1 LFFLDMFIFIVMQ
14 SIMLFCSNKFWYK
27 LRSKMSIHCVYP
39 FRRSLSLGIINMIN
53 MGCITEIGHFH
64 CLTNDSRSHS
74 MGHRVGKDGGVG
86 NKGGGNSVSNW
97 VSNCVSNR
105 DSIRVLGSSSVAHI
119 GDKALKIVSLV
130 VDSLDTAVREVDRVR
145 SLDNSSSIIG
155 LSLVEG
161 SSRVVI
167 SNGVVV
173 GVGGDLSKVRG
184 SIASGSM
191 DNRSSVDYRGSMDNR
206 GSMDKRGSMGNT
218 EGGNSMSNWVSN
230 TVADRVGNDT
240 PCSVKPVGRVRD
252 GGDASSESL

>member
-1 LFFLDMFIFIVMQ
+1 
-14 SIMLFCSNKFWYK
+14 MLFCSNKFWYK

-74 MGHRVGKDGGVG
+74 MGHRVGKDGSVG

-119 GDKALKIVSLV
+119 GDKALKVVGLV

-145 SLDNSSSIIG
+145 SLDDSSSIVG

-167 SNGVVV
+167 SNSIVV
-173 GVGGDLSKVRG
+173 GVRGDLSKVRG

-191 DNRSSVDYRGSMDNR
+191 DNRSSMDT
-206 GSMDKRGSMGNT
+206 RGSMGNT
-218 EGGNSMSNWVSN
+218 EGGNSMSIWVSN

-240 PCSVKPVGRVRD
+240 PCSMKPVGRVR
-252 GGDASSESL
+252 

>member
-1 LFFLDMFIFIVMQ
+1 MILISGILTDE
-14 SIMLFCSNKFWYK
+14 
-27 LRSKMSIHCVYP
+27 RS
-39 FRRSLSLGIINMIN
+39 
-53 MGCITEIGHFH
+53 GHS
-64 CLTNDSRSHS
+64 DSRSHS
-74 MGHRVGKDGGVG
+74 MGHRVGEDGS
-86 NKGGGNSVSNW
+86 GNSVGNGVSDGVSNG

-105 DSIRVLGSSSVAHI
+105 DSLRVLGSSRVADI
-119 GDKALKIVSLV
+119 GDKALKVVGLV

-167 SNGVVV
+167 SNSIVV

-191 DNRSSVDYRGSMDNR
+191 DNRSSVDYRGSVDNR

>member
-1 LFFLDMFIFIVMQ
+1 
-14 SIMLFCSNKFWYK
+14 MLFCSNKFWYK

-74 MGHRVGKDGGVG
+74 MG
-86 NKGGGNSVSNW
+86 NKVGGNSVSNW

-167 SNGVVV
+167 SNGIVI

-184 SIASGSM
+184 SIASGSV
-191 DNRSSVDYRGSMDNR
+191 DHRGSVD
-206 GSMDKRGSMGNT
+206 
-218 EGGNSMSNWVSN
+218 
-230 TVADRVGNDT
+230 
-240 PCSVKPVGRVRD
+240 
-252 GGDASSESL
+252 